1 MNDQQVSE
9 LLKALAAQEKAITY
23 QTAAI
28 SRLAE
33 SNESLAAVLYQSFAD
48 EDQESQ
54 MGRSCRLANCAIA
67 SRFRSPLKLRT
78 P

>member
-48 EDQESQ
+48 EVQEEMPVATYLS
-54 MGRSCRLANCAIA
+54 GK
-67 SRFRSPLKLRT
+67 PKG
-78 P
+78 

>member
-9 LLKALAAQEKAITY
+9 LLKALAAQEKVITD

-48 EDQESQ
+48 EVQDEMPVATYLS
-54 MGRSCRLANCAIA
+54 GK
-67 SRFRSPLKLRT
+67 PKG
-78 P
+78 